1 MTDAAPSALT
11 AGSLGERGF
20 GHVETW
26 VFDLDNTLYP
36 AECDLF
42 AQIDHRMGAF
52 IAETLGLTLDDA
64 HALRKQ
70 YYFEHGTTLAGL
82 IRLHGV
88 KPHDFLDYVHDIDL
102 DVVDPSPELGAAIE
116 ALPGRKLVFTN
127 GCRKHAERVT
137 TKLGVRDLFE
147 DIFDIHAL
155 EYVNPKPSLE
165 GFNRFLAA
173 HDIVA
178 QRAALFDDLPHNLE
192 TAHALGMT
200 TIWIDCRAMGRPE
213 HVAHED
219 WADLPDH
226 IHHRTEALAPFVAA
240 IGASLAEETEG
251 RKAAGG
257 TRNPQ

>member
-1 MTDAAPSALT
+1 MMPAAAS
-11 AGSLGERGF
+11 SLGERGF

-36 AECDLF
+36 AECNLF
-42 AQIDHRMGAF
+42 SQIDHRMGAF
-52 IAETLGLTLDDA
+52 IAETLDLSLEDA

-82 IRLHGV
+82 IRQHNV
-88 KPHDFLDYVHDIDL
+88 KPHDFLDFVHDIDL
-102 DVVDPSPELGAAIE
+102 AVVDPSPELGAAIA

-127 GCRKHAERVT
+127 GCRNHAERVT
-137 TKLGVRDLFE
+137 AKLGVRDLFE

-165 GFNRFLAA
+165 GFRRFFAA
-173 HDIVA
+173 HNIA
-178 QRAALFDDLPHNLE
+178 AERAALFDDLPHNLE

-200 TIWIDCRAMGRPE
+200 TIWIDCRAVGRPE

-219 WADLPDH
+219 WDELPEH
-226 IHHRTEALAPFVAA
+226 IHHRTKALAPFVAA
-240 IGASLAEETEG
+240 IGSSLAEDAES
-251 RKAAGG
+251 RKAPGRE
-257 TRNPQ
+257 RNPQ